1 MSSQAEDWPLED
13 EDGGLLPVNT
23 APGSGDSSDAAETT
37 DPGIVP
43 LSDEPIEVIVPA
55 EAVGKRL
62 DAFLADQFPYYS
74 RMHLRRGIHSGGAF
88 VEGKQVR
95 AAFKLRLG
103 QRIVVRLPDLPK
115 EGPIPE
121 DIPLDILFEDE
132 HLAAIN
138 KPPGMVVHPGR
149 GNWKGTLTS
158 ALAHHF
164 QSLSDVGG
172 PIRPGVVH
180 RLDRDTTGVIVVAK
194 TNRAHFALAQQFE
207 ERVTEKEYLAIVVGV
222 PNHDRDVIEL
232 PIGAHP
238 YQREKMAIRA
248 NHSTSKPARTFYEVA
263 EKFAGF
269 ALVRALP
276 KTGRTHQIR
285 VHLTHVGHPILCD
298 RLYGGRAQLT
308 RGDLTRDTSDTTL
321 LLDRQALH
329 AFRLSIAHP
338 ITGAPLTF
346 EAPVPED
353 MRRTLEALRTL
364 RRNLS

>member
-1 MSSQAEDWPLED
+1 MASPADELPLDD
-13 EDGGLLPVNT
+13 EQIGG
-23 APGSGDSSDAAETT
+23 DAH
-37 DPGIVP
+37 DPGQVP
-43 LSDEPIEVIVPA
+43 LSDETIEVVVAA

-62 DAFLADQFPYYS
+62 DAFLADQFPHFS
-74 RMHLRRGIHSGGAF
+74 RMLLRRAIHSGGAF

-103 QRIVVRLPDLPK
+103 QCIRVRLPEPPQD
-115 EGPIPE
+115 GPIPE
-121 DIPLDILFEDE
+121 DIPLHILYEDE

-138 KPPGMVVHPGR
+138 KPAGMVVHPGR

-172 PIRPGVVH
+172 PVRPGVVH

-207 ERVTEKEYLAIVVGV
+207 ERTTEKEYLAIVVGT

-232 PIGAHP
+232 PIGVHP

-248 NHSTSKPARTFYEVA
+248 NHSTSKPARTFYEVL

-269 ALVRALP
+269 ALVLAKP

-298 RLYGGRAQLT
+298 RLYGGRATLT
-308 RGDLTRDTSDTTL
+308 RGELTRDASDSTL

-329 AFRLSIAHP
+329 AFRLRISHP
-338 ITGAPLTF
+338 MTGQPLEF
-346 EAPVPED
+346 EAPLPDD
-353 MRRTLEALRTL
+353 MLRTLEALRTL
-364 RRNLS
+364 RRTMT